1 MTRDDPRDEW
11 SRAVE
16 GIERWHTH
24 GDREAR
30 DAAFAFLSKQLPG
43 LVPPRLARSLGDGV
57 VHELMQE
64 FLLGLHISPLPSS
77 PEHPRSYLGRA
88 IQHRALSQLRR
99 KRAEPMATVPEP
111 PQEHSAPPQ
120 ERQVAARQA
129 LAALRALSAEDRIA
143 LKLTAT
149 PEALDEDELDW
160 LAARNRTSR
169 EAVRVLAL
177 RAESTE
183 ARAQL
188 FDGAVQPPREADAG
202 RTIDRFHKRVSRA
215 RQRLLSRIGGD
226 P

>member
-1 MTRDDPRDEW
+1 MH
-11 SRAVE
+11 AVE

-24 GDREAR
+24 GDRDAR
-30 DAAFAFLSKQLPG
+30 DAALGFLGAHLPS
-43 LVPPRLARSLGDGV
+43 LVPPRLAQRLGGDTV
-57 VHELMQE
+57 RDLVQE
-64 FLLGLHISPLPSS
+64 FLLGLHSSSLPSS
-77 PEHPRSYLGRA
+77 PEHPRAYLGQA
-88 IQHRALSQLRR
+88 IQRRALSLLRR
-99 KRAEPMATVPEP
+99 KSAEPMAIVPEP

-202 RTIDRFHKRVSRA
+202 RAIDRFHKRVSRA
-215 RQRLLSRIGGD
+215 RQRFLARAGGD